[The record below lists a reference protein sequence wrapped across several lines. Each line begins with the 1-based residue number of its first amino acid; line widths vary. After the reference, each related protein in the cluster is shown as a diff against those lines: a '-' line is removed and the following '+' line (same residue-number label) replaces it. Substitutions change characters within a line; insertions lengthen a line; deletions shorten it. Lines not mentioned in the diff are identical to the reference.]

1 MQIRK
6 TIESTRKVLPQQRG
20 LGDDAYLN
28 RFHYENYG
36 GTPVLGVAKPVI
48 IGHGISSAKAFYNM
62 ILLAEK
68 MIESNLCAKMEESFK
83 A

>member
-1 MQIRK
+1 MAENFYDIGHSRNINDGYIQ
-6 TIESTRKVLPQQRG
+6 
-20 LGDDAYLN
+20 

-48 IGHGISSAKAFYNM
+48 TGHGISKAPVFTNM

-68 MIESNLCAKMEESFK
+68 IILSNVIDETVASFK
-83 A
+83 GGL